1 MVVLHVHICPT
12 HGVPTLQRLA
22 LALSTSHRK
31 VRVQKWRPTVA
42 KIPDHEW
49 NDRIGEGIVMSGG
62 LSASETLLAP
72 SGDLGSTALVAWTVG
87 FVNGIHLA
95 GKNADYAA
103 AARGYAEQVI
113 ADALANGIGEEVE
126 VLFRNF
132 IDKTID
138 LAEQHRKDLEAL

>member
-1 MVVLHVHICPT
+1 VHTCRT
-12 HGVPTLQRLA
+12 RGVPTPRRLA

-31 VRVQKWRPTVA
+31 VRVQKSKPTVA
-42 KIPDHEW
+42 RIPDHEW
-49 NDRIGEGIVMSGG
+49 NDRVGESIVMAGG

-95 GKNADYAA
+95 RKNADYAA

-113 ADALANGIGEEVE
+113 ADALVSGIGEEVE

-132 IDKTID
+132 IDETIA
-138 LAEQHRKDLEAL
+138 LAEFYRKNLGAL